1 MPYGSPRGEEAMHS
15 PTVGSQEGAVSYERG
30 TSVAADVA
38 LSPDISRICL
48 LALGVFP
55 QRESHPA
62 EFS

>member
-1 MPYGSPRGEEAMHS
+1 VPYGSPRGEEAMHS

-55 QRESHPA
+55 
-62 EFS
+62 